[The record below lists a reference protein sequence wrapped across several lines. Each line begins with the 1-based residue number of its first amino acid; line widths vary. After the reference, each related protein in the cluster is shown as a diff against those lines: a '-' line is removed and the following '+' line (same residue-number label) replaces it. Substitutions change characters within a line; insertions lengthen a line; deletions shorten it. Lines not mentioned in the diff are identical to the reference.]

1 MARLAAGWPPGDT
14 ADRKRN
20 PSGARMNASDVCR
33 GLFVSA
39 LFVASYAI
47 GGETSAQPV
56 SGDPSAG
63 RRTAAT
69 LCMQC
74 HQVSGRTGAES
85 PSGFAEIAN
94 LSSTTPLSLKVFLR
108 SNHNRMPNLIISES
122 DTDDLIAFI
131 LSLKK

>member
-1 MARLAAGWPPGDT
+1 
-14 ADRKRN
+14 
-20 PSGARMNASDVCR
+20 
-33 GLFVSA
+33 
-39 LFVASYAI
+39 
-47 GGETSAQPV
+47 
-56 SGDPSAG
+56 
-63 RRTAAT
+63 
-69 LCMQC
+69 MQC